1 MADIRVDIELKSGEK
16 YSIDNGRIDSLSSL
30 TQSNSDASTI
40 FYGVVSNTGSIDIAD
55 VDEEIKNLVE
65 DEKLDYSGVKLDVFA
80 NGKQVQS
87 HISGDSGYQDNLL
100 NISLT
105 DDLSN
110 LSTTVYSN
118 PEESNYLS
126 DLTGLELLVKI
137 CEKSS
142 PKIDVPSSGS
152 NNLPY
157 TDSDMLNV
165 YEYLNM
171 IKFKDID
178 LSLDNRNAQE
188 LLNHF
193 CNATQLNIFNGD
205 GGNNTV
211 IESRPVIS
219 GINTSHNI
227 SNKPI
232 FVKKEII
239 FEEGPSSIFLKN
251 KIKGVNINIPN
262 IVNTSKYIYKFDG
275 NEFSKKGESYLD
287 ENSFYNSGLYDEIT
301 FPLIPKDFAKSF
313 RDSND
318 HYWDVGVYEVELDKY
333 VSTTDT
339 ISYAYKRGSTLEH
352 TNRVVNVFNPDTDG
366 TYMDYIQRLIN
377 DGTLEFNANKGF
389 VCSFLYENISGKYTN
404 HFTLVIG
411 IKESSPIFQ
420 ILGAS
425 PVKFWLTSKTDSNLN
440 IKMKKINDKLF
451 YFGNDTL
458 GLKKNELL
466 DIASNPLLT
475 STSTISVYGKDVPL
489 YEYVAMNILNDYSRG
504 IKTKTVTI
512 ACSSLC
518 YAHNPKL
525 IAKNWSLGEVLNVG
539 DIINLETEKYRD
551 GSYINWKITGRE
563 FSFDGE
569 PLLKAELQE
578 CKTIERLYN
587 YLEDIKWSRVA
598 EISQSGK
605 AEQYFKVG
613 DEKYIESVGA
623 TMVVLGFNHDEKTSG
638 GNAGITFG
646 LKFNSYANGT
656 RYYMQWAE
664 SNTGVP
670 YNSNAGGWETSNA
683 RKYLN
688 EDFINALPEDLRMS
702 IVAVNKTTGI
712 GGSSGTTKVTS
723 DKIWIPSEIEMTGSA
738 TYSASGE
745 GTQYPYFNTA
755 WTNGYK
761 TWQRYYGVLRS
772 PNLSN
777 TSSMIKNPNTGAS
790 ETSNSTNSYLF
801 VNGFIGAIEPTSSFD
816 QLVCFC
822 I

>member
-1 MADIRVDIELKSGEK
+1 MADIRVDIKLKSGEK

-30 TQSNSDASTI
+30 TQSNSDASTV
-40 FYGVVSNTGSIDIAD
+40 FYGVVPNTGSIDIAD
-55 VDEEIKNLVE
+55 VNEEIKNLVE

-80 NGKQVQS
+80 NGKQIQS
-87 HISGDSGYQDNLL
+87 HISGDSGYQDSLL

-110 LSTTVYSN
+110 LSTTIYSN

-126 DLTGLELLVKI
+126 DLTGLELLTKI

-142 PKIDVPSSGS
+142 PKINVPISGS

-157 TDSDMLNV
+157 TESDMLNI
-165 YEYLNM
+165 YSYLNM

-178 LSLDNRNAQE
+178 LSLGNMNSQE
-188 LLNHF
+188 LLNYF
-193 CNATQLNIFNGD
+193 CNATQLNLFNGD
-205 GGNNTV
+205 DSSNVVVGA
-211 IESRPVIS
+211 RPVIS
-219 GINTSHNI
+219 DIETSNL
-227 SNKPI
+227 SNRPI
-232 FVKKEII
+232 LVTKKGL
-239 FEEGPSSIFLKN
+239 FDEGPSSIFLKN

-262 IVNTSKYIYKFDG
+262 IVNTSKYIYKFDS
-275 NEFSKKGESYLD
+275 NEFSNKGESYLD
-287 ENSFYNSGLYDEIT
+287 ENSFYHSGLYDEIT
-301 FPLIPKDFAKSF
+301 FPLKPRDFAKAF

-333 VSTTDT
+333 ISTTDT
-339 ISYAYKRGSTLEH
+339 ISYAYKKGSTLEH

-377 DGTLEFNANKGF
+377 DGTLEFNVNKGF

-411 IKESSPIFQ
+411 IKESSPIYQ
-420 ILGAS
+420 LLGAS

-440 IKMKKINDKLF
+440 IKIKKINDKLF
-451 YFGNDTL
+451 RFGNDTL
-458 GLKKNELL
+458 GFKKNELL

-489 YEYVAMNILNDYSRG
+489 YEYIAMNLLNDYSKG
-504 IKTKTVTI
+504 IKTKTITI
-512 ACSSLC
+512 ACSDL
-518 YAHNPKL
+518 YYTHNPEL
-525 IAKNWSLGEVLNVG
+525 IAKNWLLGEILNVG

-551 GSYINWKITGRE
+551 GSYIDWKVTGRE
-563 FSFDGE
+563 FTFDGE
-569 PLLKAELQE
+569 PLLKAEIQE
-578 CKTIERLYN
+578 CKTIKRLYN

-598 EISQSGK
+598 EISQSGN
-605 AEQYFKVG
+605 AEQYFSVG

-638 GNAGITFG
+638 GKAGITFG
-646 LKFNSYANGT
+646 LKFESYANGT

-664 SNTGVP
+664 SSTGVP

-688 EDFINALPEDLRMS
+688 EDFINALPEDLRNS

-712 GGSSGTTKVTS
+712 GGGSETTKVTS

-777 TSSMIKNPNTGAS
+777 TSSMIKNPNTGES

>member
-16 YSIDNGRIDSLSSL
+16 YSINNGRIDSLSSL

-40 FYGVVSNTGSIDIAD
+40 FYGVLSNTGSIDIAD
-55 VDEEIKNLVE
+55 VNEEIKNLVE

-80 NGKQVQS
+80 NGKQIQS

-126 DLTGLELLVKI
+126 DLTGLELLTKI

-142 PKIDVPSSGS
+142 PKINVPISGS

-157 TDSDMLNV
+157 TESDMLNI
-165 YEYLNM
+165 YSYLNM

-178 LSLDNRNAQE
+178 LSLGNMNSQE
-188 LLNHF
+188 LLNYF
-193 CNATQLNIFNGD
+193 CNATQLNLFNSSNGD
-205 GGNNTV
+205 EVV
-211 IESRPVIS
+211 IGARPVIS
-219 GINTSHNI
+219 DVKSSNLN
-227 SNKPI
+227 NKPI
-232 FVKKEII
+232 FVKNKDV
-239 FEEGPSSIFLKN
+239 FENGERSLFIRNNFKQ
-251 KIKGVNINIPN
+251 INIPFVD
-262 IVNTSKYIYKFDG
+262 IAQKTGKY
-275 NEFSKKGESYLD
+275 E
-287 ENSFYNSGLYDEIT
+287 
-301 FPLIPKDFAKSF
+301 A
-313 RDSND
+313 
-318 HYWDVGVYEVELDKY
+318 
-333 VSTTDT
+333 VSTENVTDY
-339 ISYAYKRGSTLEH
+339 S
-352 TNRVVNVFNPDTDG
+352 NVFIDKNIYEKTLSGVPSDSPSYYYNDW
-366 TYMDYIQRLIN
+366 YIWAEDVSRDDYI
-377 DGTLEFNANKGF
+377 
-389 VCSFLYENISGKYTN
+389 
-404 HFTLVIG
+404 
-411 IKESSPIFQ
+411 
-420 ILGAS
+420 
-425 PVKFWLTSKTDSNLN
+425 KF
-440 IKMKKINDKLF
+440 
-451 YFGNDTL
+451 NDTL
-458 GLKKNELL
+458 IVHAQYGSSHTALTNFKDLQVFNTIQDFYDSLDSINTSTSSFATHFSIGVLGQNFYQKSVNKYTVLYAIYLERYMPDMFPLTFWIGSGFLNSKDVNYEITEKVSKNYV
-466 DIASNPLLT
+466 ASKSGDTVETKNIFDMQKNPLLT

-489 YEYVAMNILNDYSRG
+489 YEYIAMNILNDYSRG
-504 IKTKTVTI
+504 IKTKTITI
-512 ACSSLC
+512 ACSDL
-518 YAHNPKL
+518 YYTHNPKL
-525 IAKNWSLGEVLNVG
+525 MAKNWANGDVLNIG

-551 GSYINWKITGRE
+551 GSYINWKTTGRE
-563 FSFDGE
+563 FNFDGE

-605 AEQYFKVG
+605 AEQYFSVG

-638 GNAGITFG
+638 GKAGITFG
-646 LKFNSYANGT
+646 LKFESYANGT

-664 SNTGVP
+664 SSTGVP

-688 EDFINALPEDLRMS
+688 EDFINALPEDLRNS

-712 GGSSGTTKVTS
+712 GGGSETTKVTS

-777 TSSMIKNPNTGAS
+777 TSSMIKNPNTGES